1 MAGYARFDAIQSYPM
16 KPSRRASIGLEK
28 RERTR
33 SSLIESA
40 YRVFARKETDAVTI
54 DDIIAEAGV
63 ARGTFYNYFQTREDV
78 LKAVAASLSDTMNQK
93 IWAQSVAI
101 DDPAERMAIALRQ
114 FLHQAIRDAT
124 WGWVIV
130 RIGLVAA
137 PLSETIERGVM
148 TDLEAGIRLKRFQV
162 DSVQAAIDLIL
173 GTGLMAMR
181 SILEG
186 HTEPNY
192 PEQITKMILKTLGV
206 TDAEAHAIAFKVLE
220 PLSED
225 RIS

>member
-1 MAGYARFDAIQSYPM
+1 M
-16 KPSRRASIGLEK
+16 KPSRRASIGMEK

-33 SSLIESA
+33 SHLIESA

-78 LKAVAASLSDTMNQK
+78 LKAVAASLSDVMNQK
-93 IWAQSVAI
+93 IWAQYAAI
-101 DDPAERMAIALRQ
+101 ADPAERMAIGLRQ
-114 FLHQAIRDAT
+114 FLHQAMRDAT

-137 PLSETIERGVM
+137 PLSETIERGLM
-148 TDLEAGIRLKRFQV
+148 SDLEAGIRLKRFQV
-162 DSVQAAIDLIL
+162 ESAQATVDLVL
-173 GTGLMAMR
+173 GTSLMAMR
-181 SILEG
+181 TILEG

-192 PEQITKMILKTLGV
+192 PEQVTKLILKSLGVDDDDAGAIVLKTL
-206 TDAEAHAIAFKVLE
+206 E
-220 PLSED
+220 PFPGENLS
-225 RIS
+225 SPTPS

>member
-1 MAGYARFDAIQSYPM
+1 M
-16 KPSRRASIGLEK
+16 KPSRRASIGMEK

-33 SSLIESA
+33 SHLIESA

-78 LKAVAASLSDTMNQK
+78 LRAVAASLSDVMNQK
-93 IWAQSVAI
+93 IWAQYAAI
-101 DDPAERMAIALRQ
+101 SDPAERMAIGLRQ
-114 FLHQAIRDAT
+114 FLHQAMRDAT

-137 PLSETIERGVM
+137 PLSETIERGLLS
-148 TDLEAGIRLKRFQV
+148 DLEAGIRLERFHV
-162 DSVQAAIDLIL
+162 DSVQATVDLVL
-173 GTGLMAMR
+173 GTSLMAMR
-181 SILEG
+181 TTLKG

-192 PEQITKMILKTLGV
+192 PEQITKLILKSLGV
-206 TDAEAHAIAFKVLE
+206 HNDDAEAIAFKALE
-220 PLSED
+220 PFPEE
-225 RIS
+225 

>member
-1 MAGYARFDAIQSYPM
+1 M
-16 KPSRRASIGLEK
+16 EK

-78 LKAVAASLSDTMNQK
+78 LRAVAASLSDVMNQK
-93 IWAQSVAI
+93 IWAQYEAI
-101 DDPAERMAIALRQ
+101 ADPAERMAIGLRQ
-114 FLHQAIRDAT
+114 FLHQAMRDAT

-137 PLSETIERGVM
+137 PLSETIERGLM
-148 TDLEAGIRLKRFQV
+148 TDLEAGIRLKRFRV
-162 DSVQAAIDLIL
+162 DSMQAAVDLVL
-173 GTGLMAMR
+173 GTALMAMR
-181 SILEG
+181 TILEG
-186 HTEPNY
+186 YTEPNY
-192 PEQITKMILKTLGV
+192 PEQITKLILKSLGV
-206 TDAEAHAIAFKVLE
+206 AEAEADAIAFKILE
-220 PLSED
+220 PLPPNPS
-225 RIS
+225 RG

>member
-1 MAGYARFDAIQSYPM
+1 M

-33 SSLIESA
+33 ASLIEAA
-40 YRVFARKETDAVTI
+40 YRVFARKEADAVTI
-54 DDIIAEAGV
+54 DDIIAEASV

-78 LKAVAASLSDTMNQK
+78 LKAVAASLSDQMNQK

-101 DDPAERMAIALRQ
+101 DDPAERMAIAIRQ
-114 FLHQAIRDAT
+114 FLHQSIQDST

-148 TDLEAGIRLKRFQV
+148 TDLEAGIRLNRFQV
-162 DSVQAAIDLIL
+162 DSLQAAIDLIL

-181 SILEG
+181 SILSG
-186 HTEPNY
+186 QTEPDY
-192 PEQITKMILKTLGV
+192 PEQIAKIILKTLGV
-206 TDAEAHAIAFKVLE
+206 ADADAHSIAFKFLE
-220 PLSED
+220 PLPGDSME
-225 RIS
+225 

>member
-1 MAGYARFDAIQSYPM
+1 M
-16 KPSRRASIGLEK
+16 KPSRRASIGMEK

-78 LKAVAASLSDTMNQK
+78 LRAVAASLSDAMNQK
-93 IWAQSVAI
+93 IWAQYATI
-101 DDPAERMAIALRQ
+101 ADPAERMAIGLRQ
-114 FLHQAIRDAT
+114 FLHQAMRDST

-137 PLSETIERGVM
+137 PLSETIERGLM

-162 DSVQAAIDLIL
+162 ESVQAAIDLVL
-173 GTGLMAMR
+173 GTALMAMR
-181 SILEG
+181 TILEG
-186 HTEPNY
+186 HTEANY
-192 PEQITKMILKTLGV
+192 PEQITKLILKSLGV
-206 TDAEAHAIAFKVLE
+206 ADVEAGVIAFKVLE
-220 PLSED
+220 PLPEK
-225 RIS
+225 

>member
-1 MAGYARFDAIQSYPM
+1 MER
-16 KPSRRASIGLEK
+16 SRRASIGLEK

-33 SSLIESA
+33 RSLIEAA
-40 YRVFARKETDAVTI
+40 YRVFARKEADAVTI
-54 DDIIAEAGV
+54 DDIIAEAAV

-78 LKAVAASLSDTMNQK
+78 LKAVAASLSDEMNQK
-93 IWAQSVAI
+93 IWVQYATI
-101 DDPAERMAIALRQ
+101 DDPAERMAIAIRQ
-114 FLHQAIRDAT
+114 FLHQSIRDST

-148 TDLEAGIRLKRFQV
+148 TDLQAGIRLKRFQV
-162 DSVQAAIDLIL
+162 ENEKAAIDLIL

-186 HTEPNY
+186 HTEPDY
-192 PEQITKMILKTLGV
+192 PEHITKLILKTLGIG
-206 TDAEAHAIAFKVLE
+206 DAHAHAIAFK
-220 PLSED
+220 PLKSLP
-225 RIS
+225 S

>member
-1 MAGYARFDAIQSYPM
+1 MAEYARFDAIQSYLM

-78 LKAVAASLSDTMNQK
+78 LKAVAASLSDAMNQK

-114 FLHQAIRDAT
+114 FLHQA
-124 WGWVIV
+124 
-130 RIGLVAA
+130 
-137 PLSETIERGVM
+137 M
-148 TDLEAGIRLKRFQV
+148 
-162 DSVQAAIDLIL
+162 
-173 GTGLMAMR
+173 
-181 SILEG
+181 
-186 HTEPNY
+186 
-192 PEQITKMILKTLGV
+192 
-206 TDAEAHAIAFKVLE
+206 
-220 PLSED
+220 
-225 RIS
+225 

>member
-1 MAGYARFDAIQSYPM
+1 M
-16 KPSRRASIGLEK
+16 KPSRRTSIGLEK

-33 SSLIESA
+33 SRLIAAA
-40 YRVFARKETDAVTI
+40 YRVFASKDADTVTI
-54 DDIIAEAGV
+54 DDIIIQAKV

-78 LKAVAASLSDTMNQK
+78 LKAVAASLSDEMNQK

-101 DDPAERMAIALRQ
+101 EDPAERMAIALRQ
-114 FLHQAIRDAT
+114 FLHQAMRDST

-148 TDLEAGIRLKRFQV
+148 TDLEAGIRLNRFRV
-162 DSVQAAIDLIL
+162 DSLQVAIDLIL

-181 SILEG
+181 SILAG
-186 HTEPNY
+186 HTEPDY
-192 PEQITKMILKTLGV
+192 PEQIAKIILKSLGV
-206 TDAEAHAIAFKVLE
+206 ADADARAIAFKLLE
-220 PLSED
+220 PLQGDSTF
-225 RIS
+225 